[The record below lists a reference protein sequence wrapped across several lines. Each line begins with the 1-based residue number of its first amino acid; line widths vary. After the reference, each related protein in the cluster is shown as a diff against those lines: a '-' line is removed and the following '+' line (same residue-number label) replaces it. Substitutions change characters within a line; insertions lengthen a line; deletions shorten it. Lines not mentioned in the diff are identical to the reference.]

1 MSDENLNIRF
11 VKRRTT
17 SVTAVRNFVTSAIPR
32 TRWVKPVLSILT
44 LVVFVGGCGGGHVE
58 IPHEK
63 FEAASYDGFL
73 SHRIRTAKTEYVA
86 VRFSFTD
93 STLVIT
99 ELAPADTRYRLER
112 PPFTIPRSEVVSIAG
127 VKNNDTAPVVAIG
140 IAVFLIVTIATLS
153 TSGSWFGY

>member
-11 VKRRTT
+11 VKQRTT
-17 SVTAVRNFVTSAIPR
+17 AATAVRNFFTSATRR
-32 TRWVKPVLSILT
+32 TRRVKPVFSILT
-44 LVVFVGGCGGGHVE
+44 LVFMVAGCGGHVE
-58 IPHEK
+58 IPREQ
-63 FEAASYDGFL
+63 FEAASHDGFL

-93 STLVIT
+93 STLVIN

-112 PPFTIPRSEVVSIAG
+112 PPFIIPRNDVGSIAG

-140 IAVFLIVTIATLS
+140 IAFGLIVIVASLS
-153 TSGSWFGY
+153 GNWWGYQ